1 MKSGRGCRAP
11 SPPAF
16 GGSSQV
22 ALVVSCSAVVSVLR
36 PASLS
41 VFPLCLDLQVLTSV
55 YSHSSQVRSLL
66 FLRVVVFDRLTK
78 GNRHRDSVVFSYLHA
93 TSDSAWWSPR
103 LVKILRRT
111 LNWKSSWADIGG
123 TRRASVEVT
132 VVHKLFTLW
141 FLVFYIRVF
150 HGLTED
156 NGRVAFFHLQLGS
169 CFTPCL
175 LVWLKPC
182 RLKAILVR
190 TGLHSSVR
198 FGVPEGLCVWMCHF
212 SLFSL
217 SFSHFGIVSVFLEF
231 GRQGIC

>member
-1 MKSGRGCRAP
+1 MKSGRSCRAP
-11 SPPAF
+11 SPPGF

-22 ALVVSCSAVVSVLR
+22 ALVSCSAVVSLLR

-41 VFPLCLDLQVLTSV
+41 VFPLFLDLQVLTSV
-55 YSHSSQVRSLL
+55 YSHSLQVRSLL

-78 GNRHRDSVVFSYLHA
+78 SNRHRDSVVFSYLHA

-123 TRRASVEVT
+123 TRRVPVEVT

-150 HGLTED
+150 HGLTEG
-156 NGRVAFFHLQLGS
+156 NGRVAFFHLWFCS
-169 CFTPCL
+169 CSTPCL
-175 LVWLKPC
+175 LVWLKPSWF
-182 RLKAILVR
+182 RRDFTAV
-190 TGLHSSVR
+190 
-198 FGVPEGLCVWMCHF
+198 
-212 SLFSL
+212 
-217 SFSHFGIVSVFLEF
+217 
-231 GRQGIC
+231 